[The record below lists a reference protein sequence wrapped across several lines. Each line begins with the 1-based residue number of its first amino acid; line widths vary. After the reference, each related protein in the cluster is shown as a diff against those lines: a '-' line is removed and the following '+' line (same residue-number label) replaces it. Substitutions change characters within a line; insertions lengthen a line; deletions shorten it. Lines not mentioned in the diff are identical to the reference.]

1 MIRLVVIAILL
12 LGIGGTRAEEYVWR
26 IPDWLPKPAVPEG
39 NAMSTAKVELGRH
52 LFYEKRLSLDGTFSC
67 ASCHRQDLAFT
78 DGKARSVGVTG
89 EVHPRSAMSL
99 ANVAYNPV
107 LTWANPLLKML
118 ENQALVPMFNEQPVE
133 MGLTG
138 REQAV
143 LGLLNADPPYREL
156 TRAAFP
162 EDASGDVTIPKIA
175 MAIATFER
183 TLISANSPYDRYR
196 FGREQNAISDSAKRG
211 EALFFSERFECH
223 HCHGSLN
230 LNDNVVHER
239 TQFLEIAFHNTGL
252 YNIGG
257 TGNYPPFNAGVAEVT
272 GRPEHVGLFRA
283 PTLRNVA
290 LTAPYMHDGSIAT
303 LEEVIDHYAAGGRT
317 IASGPYAGAGS
328 QHPNKDL
335 FVAGFKVTSDERTDL
350 IAFLRTLTD
359 EDFIKDPRFADPFAV
374 SKK

>member
-1 MIRLVVIAILL
+1 MIRLVVIAALL
-12 LGIGGTRAEEYVWR
+12 LCIGGARAEEYVWR

-39 NAMSTAKVELGRH
+39 NAMSTAKAELGRH

-67 ASCHRQDLAFT
+67 ATCHRQELAFT

-107 LTWANPLLKML
+107 LTWANPLLRML

-133 MGLTG
+133 MGLAG

-143 LGLLNADPPYREL
+143 LGLLNADPLYREL

-162 EDASGDVTIPKIA
+162 DDASGDVTLPKIA

-183 TLISANSPYDRYR
+183 TLISANAPYDRYR
-196 FGREQNAISDSAKRG
+196 FGRDQTAISDSAKRG

-239 TQFLEIAFHNTGL
+239 TQFIEIAFHNTGL

-303 LEEVIDHYAAGGRT
+303 LEEVIDHYASGGRT
-317 IASGPYAGAGS
+317 IASGPYAGVGS

-335 FVAGFKVTSDERTDL
+335 FVAGFRITPDERADL
-350 IAFLRTLTD
+350 IAFLRALTD
-359 EDFIKDPRFADPFAV
+359 EDFIKDPRFAAPFAG
-374 SKK
+374 SRK

>member
-1 MIRLVVIAILL
+1 MIRLAIIVALAL
-12 LGIGGTRAEEYVWR
+12 SLFGGAQAEEYEWR
-26 IPDWLPKPAVPEG
+26 IPAWLPKPAVPQG
-39 NAMSTAKVELGRH
+39 NAMSMAKVELGRH

-67 ASCHRQDLAFT
+67 ATCHQQSLAFT
-78 DGKARSVGVTG
+78 DGKATSVGVTG
-89 EVHPRSAMSL
+89 QAHPRSAMSL

-107 LTWANPLLKML
+107 LTWANPLLKLL
-118 ENQALVPMFNEQPVE
+118 ENQALVPMFGEQPVE
-133 MGLTG
+133 MGLAG
-138 REQAV
+138 REKIVIDA
-143 LGLLNADPPYREL
+143 LDSDPLYREL
-156 TRAAFP
+156 MAAAFP
-162 EDASGDVTIPKIA
+162 EDPGPASIPKIV
-175 MAIATFER
+175 MAIAAFER

-196 FGREQNAISDSAKRG
+196 FGREANAISDAAKRG

-239 TQFLEIAFHNTGL
+239 TSFLEIAFHNTGL

-272 GRPEHVGLFRA
+272 GRREHVGLFRA

-317 IASGPYAGAGS
+317 IASGPLAGVGA
-328 QHPNKDL
+328 QNPNKDI
-335 FVAGFKVTSDERTDL
+335 FVPGFKITSDERADL
-350 IAFLRTLTD
+350 IAFLRALTD
-359 EDFIKDPRFADPFAV
+359 EDFVNDPRFADPFAPA
-374 SKK
+374 KK